1 MIKKRK
7 QKTMV
12 HSNRRPNKRPHF
24 WSPGQK
30 KDGKP
35 MCDDMVTTNLLG
47 KWRKNVIMCE
57 MVFKRQQVRINEE
70 KAKGNP
76 LLRAERKAAS
86 KP

>member
-1 MIKKRK
+1 
-7 QKTMV
+7 
-12 HSNRRPNKRPHF
+12 
-24 WSPGQK
+24 
-30 KDGKP
+30 
-35 MCDDMVTTNLLG
+35 MCEDMVTTNLLG
-47 KWRKNVIMCE
+47 KWRKNVIMYE